1 MSKSLKTLIV
11 AIVMAGGVSS
21 AAIADGYDYEYEPV
35 GKSFAAPPIF
45 AWTGWYAGMNAGWIR
60 SQTDSKLT
68 RTTGLLVPPISDLL
82 PRSLSNDQ
90 DGFLAGL
97 TLGYNQKM
105 GAAFV
110 AGIESDIAYTDID
123 GGSTRSITGITGI
136 VGITDPVTGTTTVSQ
151 EMNWFGTVRA
161 RAGWLASQQMLLY
174 VTGGLAYADLDTR
187 ISVTAVDD
195 TGATVLVPA
204 GSGKSSE
211 WKAGW
216 TVGGGMEWLLGN
228 KTTIKSEY
236 LYYDLNDTSV
246 TGSSSQFPGSA
257 ATYKNENTGHIVRM
271 GLNVALY

>member
-1 MSKSLKTLIV
+1 MSKSLKTLIAAV
-11 AIVMAGGVSS
+11 VIVGGVSS
-21 AAIADGYDYEYEPV
+21 VAIADGYDYEYEPV

-60 SQTDSKLT
+60 SQTDSK
-68 RTTGLLVPPISDLL
+68 RRVTGVFETLFADFY

-110 AGIESDIAYTDID
+110 GGVEADIAYTDID
-123 GGSTRSITGITGI
+123 GSQTRSITGP
-136 VGITDPVTGTTTVSQ
+136 DPLPPFGTRTQTTRLSQ

-174 VTGGLAYADLDTR
+174 VTGGLAYADLETR
-187 ISVTAVDD
+187 GSATVVP
-195 TGATVLVPA
+195 TGALPFTA
-204 GSGKSSE
+204 SGKSSD

-216 TVGGGMEWLLGN
+216 TVGGGLEWLMGN
-228 KTTIKSEY
+228 KTTFKGEY

-246 TGSSSQFPGSA
+246 TGATTAFPGST
-257 ATYKNENTGHIVRM
+257 ATYKNENTGHIIRM
-271 GLNVALY
+271 GLNVGLY

>member
-1 MSKSLKTLIV
+1 
-11 AIVMAGGVSS
+11 MAGGVSS

-35 GKSFAAPPIF
+35 GKGFAAPPVF

-60 SQTDSKLT
+60 SETDTKLT
-68 RTTGLLVPPISDLL
+68 TLRGSFDNVNGALL
-82 PRSLSNDQ
+82 PGSFSNNQ

-110 AGIESDIAYTDID
+110 AGIETDIAWTDID
-123 GGSTRSITGITGI
+123 GRRSGSNTASTGQP
-136 VGITDPVTGTTTVSQ
+136 VGNQPNTASATVSQ

-174 VTGGLAYADLDTR
+174 VTGGLAYADLDART
-187 ISVTAVDD
+187 TAALADS
-195 TGATVLVPA
+195 TGAVLGTA
-204 GSGKSSE
+204 SGKSDD

-228 KTTIKSEY
+228 KTTLKGEY

-246 TGSSSQFPGSA
+246 TANVAGGGGS

>member
-1 MSKSLKTLIV
+1 
-11 AIVMAGGVSS
+11 MAGGVSS

-60 SQTDSKLT
+60 SQTDSKLA
-68 RTTGLLVPPISDLL
+68 RTTGPLVPFSALL
-82 PRSLSNDQ
+82 PQKFSNDQ

-123 GGSTRSITGITGI
+123 GGSSTSFAEDDVFTATARL
-136 VGITDPVTGTTTVSQ
+136 SQ
-151 EMNWFGTVRA
+151 EMDWFGTVRA

-174 VTGGLAYADLDTR
+174 VTGGLAYAQLETR
-187 ISVTAVDD
+187 GS
-195 TGATVLVPA
+195 ATIVPA
-204 GSGKSSE
+204 VGDTFTASGKSNE

-216 TVGGGMEWLLGN
+216 TVGGGMEWLMGN
-228 KTTIKSEY
+228 KTTFKGEY
-236 LYYDLNDTSV
+236 LYYDLEDTSV
-246 TGSSSQFPGSA
+246 TVGSAAFPGST

>member
-1 MSKSLKTLIV
+1 MKMSKSLKTLIV

-68 RTTGLLVPPISDLL
+68 SQTGGFAGPAGPLL

-97 TLGYNQKM
+97 TLGYNLKM

-110 AGIESDIAYTDID
+110 GGIESDIAYTDID
-123 GGSTRSITGITGI
+123 GGSTLSNTANLGGDLG
-136 VGITDPVTGTTTVSQ
+136 VTTVSATLSQ
-151 EMNWFGTVRA
+151 EMDWFGTVRA
-161 RAGWLASQQMLLY
+161 RAGWLASQQML
-174 VTGGLAYADLDTR
+174 VFVSGGLAYANLDNRASASLVSDLLPQ
-187 ISVTAVDD
+187 TA
-195 TGATVLVPA
+195 
-204 GSGKSSE
+204 SGKSSE

-216 TVGGGMEWLLGN
+216 TVGGGMEWLMGN
-228 KTTIKSEY
+228 KTTFKGEY

-246 TGSSSQFPGSA
+246 TMTIPGGVST

>member
-45 AWTGWYAGMNAGWIR
+45 AWTGFYAGMNAGWIR

-68 RTTGLLVPPISDLL
+68 RTTGDLVPFSTLL
-82 PRSLSNDQ
+82 PQSLSNDQ

-105 GAAFV
+105 GVSFV
-110 AGIESDIAYTDID
+110 AGIEADIAYTAID
-123 GGSTRSITGITGI
+123 GGTSGTITGPGLG
-136 VGITDPVTGTTTVSQ
+136 VFDPVTVTSSMSH
-151 EMNWFGTVRA
+151 EMDWFGTVRA
-161 RAGWLASQQMLLY
+161 RAGWLASQQMLVY
-174 VTGGLAYADLDTR
+174 VTGGLAYADLETR
-187 ISVTAVDD
+187 ASGTATAGLVGPVTVSAKRSNW
-195 TGATVLVPA
+195 T
-204 GSGKSSE
+204 
-211 WKAGW
+211 AGW

-228 KTTIKSEY
+228 KTTLKGEY

-246 TGSSSQFPGSA
+246 TVAGTAFGGSGS

>member
-1 MSKSLKTLIV
+1 MSKSLKTLIA
-11 AIVMAGGVSS
+11 AIVVAGGVSS

-60 SQTDSKLT
+60 AQTDSKLT
-68 RTTGLLVPPISDLL
+68 RTTDALVPFSGFL

-110 AGIESDIAYTDID
+110 GGIESDIAYTDID
-123 GGSTRSITGITGI
+123 GGTSRTITGSIAG
-136 VGITDPVTGTTTVSQ
+136 PVDVAVTSRVSHQ
-151 EMNWFGTVRA
+151 MDWFGTVRA
-161 RAGWLASQQMLLY
+161 RAGWLASQQMLVY
-174 VTGGLAYADLDTR
+174 VTGGLAYADLETRASATATAGAMGPDT
-187 ISVTAVDD
+187 ISAKRSD
-195 TGATVLVPA
+195 
-204 GSGKSSE
+204 

-228 KTTIKSEY
+228 KTTFKGEY

-246 TGSSSQFPGSA
+246 TVAGTAFGGSGSA
-257 ATYKNENTGHIVRM
+257 TVKNENTGHIVRM

>member
-1 MSKSLKTLIV
+1 
-11 AIVMAGGVSS
+11 MAGGVSS

-35 GKSFAAPPIF
+35 GKSFEAPPVF

-68 RTTGLLVPPISDLL
+68 SQTGGFAGPAGPLL

-97 TLGYNQKM
+97 TLGYNLKM

-110 AGIESDIAYTDID
+110 GGIESDIAYTDID
-123 GGSTRSITGITGI
+123 GGSTLSNTADLGPDRN
-136 VGITDPVTGTTTVSQ
+136 VTTVSAALSQ
-151 EMNWFGTVRA
+151 EMEWFGTVRA
-161 RAGWLASQQMLLY
+161 RAGWLASQQML
-174 VTGGLAYADLDTR
+174 VFVSGGLAYANLDNRASASLVSEFSQTQ
-187 ISVTAVDD
+187 TA
-195 TGATVLVPA
+195 
-204 GSGKSSE
+204 SGKSSE

-228 KTTIKSEY
+228 KTTFKGEY
-236 LYYDLNDTSV
+236 LYYDLDDTTV
-246 TGSSSQFPGSA
+246 TMTAAGGGGT